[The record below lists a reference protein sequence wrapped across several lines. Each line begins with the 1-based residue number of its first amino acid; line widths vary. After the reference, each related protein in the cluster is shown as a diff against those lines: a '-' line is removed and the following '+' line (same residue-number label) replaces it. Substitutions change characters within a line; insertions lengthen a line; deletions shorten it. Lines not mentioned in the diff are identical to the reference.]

1 MTIPKEEEKEEKT
14 GLAVL
19 FTHSQND
26 TGGSSIDLNN
36 TNNTN
41 LNAGKKTRKTESDE
55 QRLAAAAAVM
65 DKEASRDKD
74 CDDDYLETVT
84 TSKTKSPPGKDGNEN
99 GDDDKDDG
107 NDSVNPLWHVRRQH
121 EEEQA
126 QQPGAYRVGNS
137 RAYDSQDSDIQSVTA
152 SPNPQIN
159 EENNGGSKTT
169 AEPRLIEAV
178 LVKVHDAI
186 VQPVED
192 DDDDEEKARPRNDL
206 PNRPG
211 RFWVLVALGV
221 ILLVILIVIV
231 VLLTMPNIGFQE
243 GKNDNQI
250 TNAPTSSPT
259 QEPTP
264 PPPRQWIPMGQA
276 LMGENA
282 GDEFGYFARLSADG
296 MLLAVSE
303 DEYDL
308 PGVGADAGAVRV
320 FRFNVDEGTWEQVG
334 QRITGIDARDQFGWN
349 PCLGSNNQTQNGNGE
364 LILAAASSARNTNTG
379 IVLVFRFNDSSQEW
393 EPMGEPPMGEA
404 EWDYFG
410 SSLDLASDGLI
421 LAAGS
426 PLASNNATGD
436 MEIGSVRAF
445 AYNRTTD
452 TWEQLGQTIMGDDE
466 NDFWGA
472 AVALSSDGTTL
483 AASAPFHDL
492 DVAED
497 DDAGQVRIFRYD
509 SPSNQWLQIG
519 EDFLGDGA
527 GDALAYEPS
536 TLALSDDGN
545 IVAIASSDAPAEPT
559 EDGSPLNAGLVRVY
573 RFNGTGFEWQQ
584 LGQDLRGDNGGD
596 WFGFA
601 IALSADGF
609 TVGVGSPLHDGVNED
624 SGTAKVFRYDAVEDQ
639 WEQVGETLVGL
650 MPEDHAGISI
660 GLSGDGD
667 SIATFQRYRSSDGK
681 DSGQV
686 QVYRKKEE

>member
-1 MTIPKEEEKEEKT
+1 MTIPKEEEKEEEEKT
-14 GLAVL
+14 GLSVL
-19 FTHSQND
+19 STHSQND

-211 RFWVLVALGV
+211 RFRVLVALGV

-364 LILAAASSARNTNTG
+364 LILAAA
-379 IVLVFRFNDSSQEW
+379 
-393 EPMGEPPMGEA
+393 
-404 EWDYFG
+404 
-410 SSLDLASDGLI
+410 
-421 LAAGS
+421 
-426 PLASNNATGD
+426 
-436 MEIGSVRAF
+436 SVRAF